1 MSPGRAVRLVEVA
14 TPQGPGR
21 FHVDEAD
28 APVALLVLGHG
39 AGGGVDAPD
48 LLALAHRLPD
58 DGVTV
63 LRFEQPWRVAGG
75 RVAVRPPRLDEAW
88 LAGLTTVLAAVGPGL
103 PLVTGGRSAG
113 ARVACRTA
121 AGLGASGVV
130 CLSFPLHLPGRP
142 ERSRLPEL
150 LAPDVPRLV
159 LQGTRDTF
167 GSAADVVAALAGPE
181 VDPARAAGVEVVEL
195 AGADHGGR
203 VPRGAAPT
211 AAELRSEAVTRTS
224 AFVRGLAG
232 GPGIPS

>member
-28 APVALLVLGHG
+28 VPVALLVLGHG

-58 DGVTV
+58 QGVTV

-88 LAGLTTVLAAVGPGL
+88 LAGLAAVGPGL

-121 AGLGASGVV
+121 TAVGAVGVV

-167 GSAADVVAALAGPE
+167 GSSAEVVEALAGPE
-181 VDPARAAGVEVVEL
+181 VEMNRAAGVKVVAL
-195 AGADHGGR
+195 PGADHGGR
-203 VPRGAAPT
+203 VPRGASPT
-211 AAELRSEAVTRTS
+211 AAGLREQVVSTTS
-224 AFVRGLAG
+224 AFVRGLAAG
-232 GPGIPS
+232 AGIPT